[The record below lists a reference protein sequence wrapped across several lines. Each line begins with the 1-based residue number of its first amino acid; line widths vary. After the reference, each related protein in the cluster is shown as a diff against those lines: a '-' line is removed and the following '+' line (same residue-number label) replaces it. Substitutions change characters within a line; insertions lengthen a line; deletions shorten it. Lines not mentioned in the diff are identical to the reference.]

1 MNGAHIPF
9 VFVPNAGTKPP
20 PEIKQK
26 LQALREEFAK
36 RLQDMKRTGRAQ

>member
-9 VFVPNAGTKPP
+9 VFVPHTGTKPP

-26 LQALREEFAK
+26 LQALREEFAAK
-36 RLQDMKRTGRAQ
+36 ATNLRRRGGF